1 MERDYLIKL
10 QHEFTKRP
18 LRKQIDIL
26 LRYTTYVATY
36 PDDHD
41 EGSYPACFFEWYD
54 NDYCEAEGIT
64 L

>member
-1 MERDYLIKL
+1 MKNKYMIEL
-10 QHEFTKRP
+10 QNEFTGRTKK
-18 LRKQIDIL
+18 KQIDIL

-41 EGSYPACFFEWYD
+41 EGSYPACFWEWYD
-54 NDYCEAEGIT
+54 NDYCEMEEIT